1 MSTGLIFKRTT
12 YIHVVILA
20 QRLHYNDVLG
30 FSPKLIIRDIYIYT
44 CINIIL
50 LWGFLVN

>member
-30 FSPKLIIRDIYIYT
+30 FSPKLIIRDIYIY
-44 CINIIL
+44 IYMYKYNFAL
-50 LWGFLVN
+50 GFFG